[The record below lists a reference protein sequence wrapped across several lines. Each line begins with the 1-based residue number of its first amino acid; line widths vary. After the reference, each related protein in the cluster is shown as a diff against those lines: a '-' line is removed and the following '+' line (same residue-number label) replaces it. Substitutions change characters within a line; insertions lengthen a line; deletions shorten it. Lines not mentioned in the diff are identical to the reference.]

1 MNHAAELLNNIE
13 QQAHHQDSQAVH
25 SIAHQFKSV
34 AKSVG
39 ALQLSEVA
47 FKLESAT
54 DDGDWVLIKNYIDDL
69 NQKYQDVVSYVQQ
82 RY

>member
-1 MNHAAELLNNIE
+1 
-13 QQAHHQDSQAVH
+13 VH

-47 FKLESAT
+47 FKLEKAT
-54 DDGDWVLIKNYIDDL
+54 EEGDWSLVNEYIDDL
-69 NQKYQDVVSYVQQ
+69 KHKYQDVVSYVQQ